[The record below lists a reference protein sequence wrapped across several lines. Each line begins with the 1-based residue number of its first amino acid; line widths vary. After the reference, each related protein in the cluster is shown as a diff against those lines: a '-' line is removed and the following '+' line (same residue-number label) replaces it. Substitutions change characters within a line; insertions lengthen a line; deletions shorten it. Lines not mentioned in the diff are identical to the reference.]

1 MKKITTVL
9 LASACMMAACGG
21 ASEKEAQKDNGA
33 AQEQLSE
40 PAVKI
45 PAFNADSAY
54 AYVAKQVSFGPRIP
68 NSDAQRKC
76 ADWMIATLKQWA
88 DDVHVQETTVK
99 GGDGKS
105 LKCINV
111 IASFN
116 PQVQKRVMLMSHWD
130 TRPWTDEDPA
140 NPTGKLDGADD
151 GASGVGVLMELAR
164 MFKGQKPDVGVDIV
178 FTDVEDYG
186 KSEHGEASYAL
197 GTQYWAKNPH
207 VPNYKASYGILLDM
221 VGGKNATFPMEGY
234 SLQYAPDIVRGVWNA
249 AASLGYGNVFQ
260 QQQGGTITD
269 DHYFVNTIAG
279 IPTIDI
285 IGLRNS
291 PSSPFQEHWHTS
303 KDNMDVIDRVTLK
316 KVGETVAKVVYENN
330 L

>member
-1 MKKITTVL
+1 MKKITSVL
-9 LASACMMAACGG
+9 LASACLMAACGSSNSG
-21 ASEKEAQKDNGA
+21 EQKDNTTA
-33 AQEQLSE
+33 KEEKLAE
-40 PAVKI
+40 PAIKI

-68 NSDAQRKC
+68 NSESQRKC
-76 ADWMIATLKQWA
+76 ADWMIARLKQWA
-88 DDVHVQETTVK
+88 DEVHVQETTVK
-99 GGDGKS
+99 GGDGKQ

-116 PQVQKRVMLMSHWD
+116 PQVQKRIMLMSHWD
-130 TRPWTDEDPA
+130 TRPWTDEDAA

-164 MFKGQKPDVGVDIV
+164 IFKGQKPDVGVDIV
-178 FTDVEDYG
+178 LTDVEDYG
-186 KSEHGEASYAL
+186 KTEHGEASYAL

-234 SLQYAPDIVRGVWNA
+234 SMQYAPEILRGVWNT

-260 QQQGGTITD
+260 SQQGSTITD
-269 DHYFVNTIAG
+269 DHYFVNTIAN

-285 IGLRNS
+285 IGLRSNQM
-291 PSSPFQEHWHTS
+291 SPFQEHWHTS
-303 KDNMDVIDRVTLK
+303 KDNMDVIDRNTLK
-316 KVGETVAKVVYENN
+316 MVGETVAKVVYENN